1 MLSDSWRVEIRT
13 KYRLKGFCY
22 GVLISHS
29 LVLTS
34 RECKW
39 LLDKHFG
46 SRPLIKF
53 PNIGGQKN
61 IEAKRHIQQSTTHA
75 DGYDLIVF
83 ELEKS
88 IPTMA
93 NFTPICLPQAL
104 ETKDLMMSS
113 EASINFPMEET
124 TNEDDEAGCQ
134 NEALLCQDSR
144 LCDSEENRIP
154 GR

>member
-1 MLSDSWRVEIRT
+1 MFSDSWRVEIRT

-39 LLDKHFG
+39 LLDTHFG

-134 NEALLCQDSR
+134 NEALLCQES
-144 LCDSEENRIP
+144 LFCDTEENRIP
-154 GR
+154 GI